1 MSAADEFLD
10 ILTGLRIQDPVR
22 AADGHL
28 YDRNSIT
35 DWIERLVAAGL
46 PIVSPL
52 PPSHPMER
60 TLVGDA
66 SARERLNQLLRD
78 LELNDPGSPLIKTLK
93 ALRAAFDVLDPLED
107 VLNTVLDGWKVR
119 LTTRHSNEIVLS
131 SSHAARQRSASNC
144 TPSTCADAGH
154 RGPRQ
159 RVERQVV
166 ADRPAR
172 DDAAAAARR
181 GHVHADRDQPA
192 DAPLRRA
199 QGAAA
204 PRYRRAERRGAP
216 AAAAGRWRRRGRRA
230 RADER
235 DHPRGAPAARL
246 GAARCPSVCHTLPHP
261 TDHPPS
267 PLRCARP
274 R

>member
-46 PIVSPL
+46 PIVSPR

-66 SARERLNQLLRD
+66 SARERLNQLIRD

-119 LTTRHSNEIVLS
+119 LATRYS
-131 SSHAARQRSASNC
+131 Q
-144 TPSTCADAGH
+144 T
-154 RGPRQ
+154 
-159 RVERQVV
+159 
-166 ADRPAR
+166 
-172 DDAAAAARR
+172 
-181 GHVHADRDQPA
+181 
-192 DAPLRRA
+192 
-199 QGAAA
+199 
-204 PRYRRAERRGAP
+204 
-216 AAAAGRWRRRGRRA
+216 
-230 RADER
+230 
-235 DHPRGAPAARL
+235 RL
-246 GAARCPSVCHTLPHP
+246 CS
-261 TDHPPS
+261 HPPT
-267 PLRCARP
+267 P
-274 R
+274 RANW